1 MYHRPRLAQAWWP
14 ALGPKLGPGLGQGWD
29 FTEWNVGAKAG
40 QGYAK
45 LQPRLCQ
52 AIAKV
57 MPSLSQGYAK
67 LKAMNKANHFSFLIT
82 CYEKTIC
89 LTILSSICMCRKE
102 LADSFDMYSMSL

>member
-14 ALGPKLGPGLGQGWD
+14 ALGPKLGPGLGQSWD
-29 FTEWNVGAKAG
+29 FTEWNVDAKAG

-67 LKAMNKANHFSFLIT
+67 LKPMLCQTTAKVMPSLSQCYANV
-82 CYEKTIC
+82 YQ
-89 LTILSSICMCRKE
+89 
-102 LADSFDMYSMSL
+102 A